1 MLISSRGGLIRLI
14 ENIKTRIK
22 DYQENEE
29 HIQIDFICPNFFILQ
44 SFIKNLNFHQK
55 NNILGLEILKIIKDL
70 KDKNSNVTLNIHSF
84 NELNENIKLGN
95 LKEQEQKYYL
105 TSDYE
110 ITEPNKAY
118 FNIYNYIHKNNPFMQ
133 FILLLKDTA
142 TKNSDDIQNLEDLF
156 NHLDSDKIKKENF
169 TTYKNEV
176 ILPLIE
182 QIKESDFFNN
192 TIKPELKQNFELFF
206 DDLLEYIQKLIED
219 KNNEVLKIILKFI
232 AGVTIA
238 IVVFVAEIS
247 SVGLATSL
255 VILGVELLF
264 VSLGALDDYS
274 DFSQRDYA
282 KLLSPLVKFLASRYA
297 MFITYLNTH
306 LFTCA
311 LIINKKELID
321 LSAFSLYSAQD
332 KSVISSN
339 LAYVSLI
346 SEEINLENFFSENPT
361 QKPLELLNND
371 FKSILYLNKNED
383 GSILKSLQKDIRN
396 FNHLAYIESPRFN
409 SSKLTEFF
417 IQKNEDLRNK
427 KEQNS
432 TQMGKNYLIISNIPS
447 KCNAGLTQAL
457 TQEIIGN
464 EIQDNYRKQKNLIMI

>member
-1 MLISSRGGLIRLI
+1 
-14 ENIKTRIK
+14 
-22 DYQENEE
+22 
-29 HIQIDFICPNFFILQ
+29 
-44 SFIKNLNFHQK
+44 
-55 NNILGLEILKIIKDL
+55 
-70 KDKNSNVTLNIHSF
+70 
-84 NELNENIKLGN
+84 
-95 LKEQEQKYYL
+95 
-105 TSDYE
+105 
-110 ITEPNKAY
+110 
-118 FNIYNYIHKNNPFMQ
+118 MQ

-182 QIKESDFFNN
+182 QIKESDFFNS
-192 TIKPELKQNFELFF
+192 TIKPKLKQNFELFF

-219 KNNEVLKIILKFI
+219 KNNEVLKIILNFI
-232 AGVTIA
+232 AGVIIV

-247 SVGLATSL
+247 SVGLATPL
-255 VILGVELLF
+255 VGLLF

-321 LSAFSLYSAQD
+321 LSAFSLYLAQD
-332 KSVISSN
+332 KSAISSN
-339 LAYVSLI
+339 LAYVSLM
-346 SEEINLENFFSENPT
+346 SEEINLEDFFSENPT

-383 GSILKSLQKDIRN
+383 GSILKSLQRDIRN

-409 SSKLTEFF
+409 SSKLTKFF